1 MPATRDGKTWRSQ
14 FYYEDW
20 QGVRHKKNKR
30 GFKTKAEAEEWE
42 RNFRQQQRKDLD
54 INFENFVEIYFSD
67 VENRLREG
75 TIKNKRYVFD
85 LKVTPYFKKKRMC
98 EIKTSDIRAW
108 QNELIKQGY
117 APTYLKSI
125 NNQLAALFNY
135 AVRYY
140 DLKDNPCRKAGSIG
154 KSKADDMEFWTKQEF
169 KQFLPSMDKKPEARM
184 AFMLLYWT
192 GMRIGELL
200 ALTYEDID
208 LEKRIISISKSY
220 QRLDGKDVITPPKT
234 PKSNRKITIPP
245 FLAEELKEYCSHLYG
260 IMPNERMFRF
270 TKSYME
276 HEIVRGIKETGVKR
290 IRLHDLRHSHA
301 SLLVELGFQPL
312 AIAERLRH
320 EKIETTLNT
329 YSHLYPNKQAELA
342 DRLELENEEKDILNN
357 IDGLVYPHK
366 WEYLNY
372 LEEIRYRK
380 ASTLTLQQVKE
391 PILTFLEFNEMM
403 ERESVM
409 PVEVVGNVQDAVVVE
424 EAEEIE
430 ETIGTEKNQ
439 AEELE
444 VQDISI
450 LESTVEEVA
459 VIEPVVE
466 RPLTIEERAKEIST
480 VIRNN
485 YGRYDN
491 VPVKVK
497 AELFKFS
504 IDDLDA
510 DMKLHSL
517 VLKELNVKMYS
528 SELYD
533 DYMSVVDAT
542 DKKPV
547 EAQNV
552 NYYNIEKRWN
562 RSR

>member
-67 VENRLREG
+67 VENRLRES

-85 LKVTPYFKKKRMC
+85 LKVTPYFKKKKMC

-245 FLAEELKEYCSHLYG
+245 FLAEELKEYCSH
-260 IMPNERMFRF
+260 
-270 TKSYME
+270 
-276 HEIVRGIKETGVKR
+276 KR
-290 IRLHDLRHSHA
+290 IRIHDLRHSHA

-312 AIAERLRH
+312 AIAERLGH

-342 DRLELENEEKDILNN
+342 DRLELENEED
-357 IDGLVYPHK
+357 
-366 WEYLNY
+366 
-372 LEEIRYRK
+372 
-380 ASTLTLQQVKE
+380 
-391 PILTFLEFNEMM
+391 
-403 ERESVM
+403 
-409 PVEVVGNVQDAVVVE
+409 
-424 EAEEIE
+424 
-430 ETIGTEKNQ
+430 
-439 AEELE
+439 EL
-444 VQDISI
+444 
-450 LESTVEEVA
+450 
-459 VIEPVVE
+459 
-466 RPLTIEERAKEIST
+466 
-480 VIRNN
+480 
-485 YGRYDN
+485 
-491 VPVKVK
+491 
-497 AELFKFS
+497 
-504 IDDLDA
+504 
-510 DMKLHSL
+510 
-517 VLKELNVKMYS
+517 
-528 SELYD
+528 
-533 DYMSVVDAT
+533 
-542 DKKPV
+542 
-547 EAQNV
+547 
-552 NYYNIEKRWN
+552 
-562 RSR
+562 